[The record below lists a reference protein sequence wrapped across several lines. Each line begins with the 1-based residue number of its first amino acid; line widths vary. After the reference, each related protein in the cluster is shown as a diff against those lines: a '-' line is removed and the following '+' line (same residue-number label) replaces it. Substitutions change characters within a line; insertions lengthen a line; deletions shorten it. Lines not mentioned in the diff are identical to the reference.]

1 MLYHHE
7 LSISINQCPYFSKSH
22 LFHNDGSTY
31 YLILES
37 PAKKTKKQKN
47 KKQKTYTFLVWEGK
61 ITTWY
66 LCRSRLFNWLVGA
79 VILILWVITN
89 KLICKWLLVN
99 FDLQMN
105 RNALDLQLCM
115 YFFLSWKR
123 IRIENIFSLFILLV
137 IFNLNLIIYRGR
149 IRGVGSC
156 KEFFDIQVIINSN
169 KLSY

>member
-1 MLYHHE
+1 MLYHHAPA
-7 LSISINQCPYFSKSH
+7 ISINQCPY
-22 LFHNDGSTY
+22 
-31 YLILES
+31 YLMLET
-37 PAKKTKKQKN
+37 PAKN
-47 KKQKTYTFLVWEGK
+47 KIKTYTFLVWEGK

-79 VILILWVITN
+79 MILILWVITN

-137 IFNLNLIIYRGR
+137 MFNLNLIIYRGR

-156 KEFFDIQVIINSN
+156 KKFFDIQVIINSN